1 MLRCYIYIYIFKK
14 SKRLTYSVL
23 LLLLFTL
30 DVIDALKRTGN
41 CPYQLLALIF
51 IVEEKG
57 LFHLFI
63 KKNPAYLVCILMQK
77 WGKKKAWRLK
87 YFSIA
92 DDFHR

>member
-1 MLRCYIYIYIFKK
+1 M
-14 SKRLTYSVL
+14 
-23 LLLLFTL
+23 
-30 DVIDALKRTGN
+30 DALKRTGN

-51 IVEEKG
+51 IVEEKR

>member
-23 LLLLFTL
+23 LLFTL

-41 CPYQLLALIF
+41 CPYQWLALIF
-51 IVEEKG
+51 IVEEKR
-57 LFHLFI
+57 LFHFLI

-77 WGKKKAWRLK
+77 WGKKKKA
-87 YFSIA
+87 
-92 DDFHR
+92 

>member
-51 IVEEKG
+51 IVEEKW

-63 KKNPAYLVCILMQK
+63 
-77 WGKKKAWRLK
+77 
-87 YFSIA
+87 
-92 DDFHR
+92 